1 MRRDIASMSYTVF
14 ISKLS
19 FYVEIFGFAIPF
31 AAANLHFHAVNLGE
45 QFH

>member
-1 MRRDIASMSYTVF
+1 MRRDIASMSYTVS
-14 ISKLS
+14 ISNLS
-19 FYVEIFGFAIPF
+19 LYIKIFGFAIPF